1 MKKKSF
7 IIAIFIVVMDQLIKL
22 LVDKYELLFVKF
34 IIPNFFYLTKVYNT
48 GAAWSVLSGSKY
60 LLIAFSIIAFIL
72 LFKYQKS
79 IKNNIRNVLAFGL
92 IYGGLIGN
100 LIDRVRLGYVID
112 YIGIYIFKY
121 QFPIFNLADIAIVIG
136 FGLLIYA
143 IFKGEDLSGSK
154 SRKHQ

>member
-22 LVDKYELLFVKF
+22 LVNKYELLFVKF

-154 SRKHQ
+154 SREHQ